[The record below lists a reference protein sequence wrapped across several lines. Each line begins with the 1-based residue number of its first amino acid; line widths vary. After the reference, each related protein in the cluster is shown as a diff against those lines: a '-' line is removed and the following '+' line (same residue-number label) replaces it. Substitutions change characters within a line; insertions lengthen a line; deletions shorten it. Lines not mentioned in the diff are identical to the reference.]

1 VSSILTARANTQNR
15 MSKVTTYF
23 KESYEELLH
32 KTTWPTWT
40 ELQKT
45 SVLVAVAS
53 IVIALLIFAM
63 DKIIST
69 ALETFYDL
77 F

>member
-1 VSSILTARANTQNR
+1 
-15 MSKVTTYF
+15 MSRVKGYF
-23 KESYEELLH
+23 QESYQELVH
-32 KTTWPTWT
+32 KTSWPTWS

-45 SVLVAVAS
+45 AALVAVAS

-69 ALETFYDL
+69 VLEGFYSL
-77 F
+77 FN

>member
-1 VSSILTARANTQNR
+1 
-15 MSKVTTYF
+15 MSKVQSYL
-23 KESYEELLH
+23 KNSYEELVN
-32 KTTWPTWT
+32 KTSWPTWS

-45 SVLVAVAS
+45 AVLVAVAS

-63 DKIIST
+63 DKTIST
-69 ALETFYDL
+69 VLEAFYEL

>member
-1 VSSILTARANTQNR
+1 
-15 MSKVTTYF
+15 MSKVKSYF
-23 KESYEELLH
+23 QDSYEELVH
-32 KTTWPTWT
+32 KTSWPSWA

-45 SVLVAVAS
+45 SVLVAVTS
-53 IVIALLIFAM
+53 VVIALLIFAM

-69 ALETFYDL
+69 ALEGFYEL

>member
-1 VSSILTARANTQNR
+1 
-15 MSKVTTYF
+15 MSKVSTYF

-32 KTTWPTWT
+32 KTSWPTWT

-45 SVLVAVAS
+45 AVLVAVAS

-63 DKIIST
+63 DKTIST
-69 ALETFYDL
+69 ALEAFYGL
-77 F
+77 FA

>member
-1 VSSILTARANTQNR
+1 MKIQA
-15 MSKVTTYF
+15 YF
-23 KESYEELLH
+23 KESYEELVY
-32 KTTWPTWT
+32 KTSWPSWMD
-40 ELQKT
+40 LQKT
-45 SVLVAVAS
+45 AVLVAVAS

-69 ALETFYDL
+69 ALEAFYGL